1 MEYTIASEGEHSSLL
16 YRRMGAFLVDYLALL
31 AIPAMTLVLAVY
43 IKRHWPIVH
52 FEEVIAAPG
61 FPAIGALLLYDYV
74 ISRQAIA
81 GITQVITTVGAICSL
96 GGVLYNWVYVYG
108 QGRQS
113 FGKTFFGLRVV
124 RIDGKRLGYGGAI
137 KRHLLGYPLLVAS
150 LGIGVWGILRQ
161 PEGEAGRGWHDQVA
175 GTQVEEEGLKG

>member
-1 MEYTIASEGEHSSLL
+1 MEITVASEAESPSLL

-31 AIPAMTLVLAVY
+31 AMPAMTLVLAVY

-61 FPAIGALLLYDYV
+61 FPGIGALLLYDYV

-81 GITQVITTVGAICSL
+81 GITEAITTLGAICSTA
-96 GGVLYNWVYVYG
+96 GVLYNWVYVYG

-124 RIDGKRLGYGGAI
+124 RIDGTRFGYGGAI
-137 KRHLLGYPLLVAS
+137 KRHLLGYPLLAAS
-150 LGIGVWGILRQ
+150 LGIGLLGILR
-161 PEGEAGRGWHDQVA
+161 PSEGEAGRGWHDRIA
-175 GTQVEEEGLKG
+175 GTCLEEEGLKE

>member
-1 MEYTIASEGEHSSLL
+1 MEFTVVSEGESPSLL
-16 YRRMGAFLVDYLALL
+16 YRRVGAFLVDYLALL

-52 FEEVIAAPG
+52 FEEVIVAPG
-61 FPAIGALLLYDYV
+61 FPGIGALLLYDYV

-81 GITQVITTVGAICSL
+81 GITQAITTFGAICSL

-150 LGIGVWGILRQ
+150 LGIGGLGILRQ

-175 GTQVEEEGLKG
+175 GTRVEEEGLKE